1 MKRFFRLYRRVRGNP
16 LIRLAVRRG
25 LPAANDLV
33 TADAQIATLA
43 PHVDAAFYASWYGIT
58 ADPVRD
64 YLVHGWRE
72 GRDPRPDFDSAAYL
86 ADRPYLARAGINPF
100 LHALTRRRARAGGEA
115 GVAGGA
121 AGAPLPK
128 PDTAQAER
136 LARRLV
142 DGAFYLANN
151 PDLAAAGVDPV
162 DHYMASGWR
171 EGREPAP
178 QFDTLAYCLTRG
190 LTFATQ
196 NPLVHYVRNG
206 GPARPDPDA
215 ALALR
220 METLAPY
227 FDAAHYRQRLPG
239 PQAEALAGAS
249 DAALLRHYVAEGWRA
264 RVSPR
269 P

>member
-1 MKRFFRLYRRVRGNP
+1 M
-16 LIRLAVRRG
+16 
-25 LPAANDLV
+25 
-33 TADAQIATLA
+33 
-43 PHVDAAFYASWYGIT
+43 
-58 ADPVRD
+58 RD
-64 YLVHGWRE
+64 YLVHGWRA

-86 ADRPYLARAGINPF
+86 AAHPHIARAGINPL
-100 LHALTRRRARAGGEA
+100 LHALARRRAGREGEGEA
-115 GVAGGA
+115 A
-121 AGAPLPK
+121 ALPK
-128 PDTAQAER
+128 PDTAEAHR

-142 DGAFYLANN
+142 DGAFYLAGN

-190 LTFATQ
+190 ITFATQ
-196 NPLVHYVRNG
+196 NPLVHYVLHG

-220 METLAPY
+220 IETLAPY
-227 FDAAHYRQRLPG
+227 FDAAHYRQRLPE

-264 RVSPR
+264 RIGPR
-269 P
+269 PDFDPAGYVQARSGSRAVADDPFSAAPAAENKGAVDATLRLFGT